1 MKLSEETLSVIKNF
15 SAINRSILFRQGNVV
30 KTISPSKSVF
40 AIATVKESF
49 PEKCA
54 IFELPRFLGALS
66 LFDEPELDFGKES
79 VSIKDSDGKRSVTYK
94 YADENVI
101 LSAPEKDIVLPSRD
115 TTFSM
120 SSGDLQ
126 SIIKAAGVLGVRNI
140 VLEASDGKMRLSARD
155 VRKEVDKDKE
165 TDKFSIDLGEV
176 DEDKKFTI
184 VFNIENIVKLL
195 PKDYEVTICSKGI
208 SEFKSDDLTYY
219 VALEITSEYES

>member
-1 MKLSEETLSVIKNF
+1 MNFSEETLSIIKNF
-15 SAINRSILFRQGNVV
+15 SAINKSILFRQGSIV

-40 AIATVKESF
+40 AIANVKETF

-66 LFDEPELDFGKES
+66 LFEEPELDFGKES
-79 VSIKDSDGKRSVTYK
+79 VSIKDANGKKSVTYK

-101 LSAPEKDIVLPSRD
+101 IAAPEKDIVLPSRD
-115 TTFSM
+115 TTFNMTAS
-120 SSGDLQ
+120 DLQ

-140 VLEASDGKMRLSARD
+140 VLEAAEGKMKLSARD
-155 VRKEVDKDKE
+155 VRKESDKDKE
-165 TDKFSIDLGEV
+165 TDKFSIDLGDV
-176 DEDKKFTI
+176 DEEKKFTI

-219 VALEITSEYES
+219 VALEVTSEYQS